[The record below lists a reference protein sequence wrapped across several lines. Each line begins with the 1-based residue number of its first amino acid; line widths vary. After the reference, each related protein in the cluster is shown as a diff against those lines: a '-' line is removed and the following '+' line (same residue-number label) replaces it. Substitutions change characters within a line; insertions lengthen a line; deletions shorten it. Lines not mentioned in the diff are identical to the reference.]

1 MWHRITS
8 SNEETTCPNIEKPTR
23 TLAYYIQGG
32 LGIILLLSN
41 IFSLFGAGS
50 SLIIG
55 IILILTS
62 SLWIMTPRNLLKKLT
77 EPIRLYSFIALMV
90 LLFLFYITS
99 QNYFIGCFTIA
110 CSIWYFLSFFNKGQ
124 DICKNIFVVFLKKI
138 QILKL
143 RIYYKNFIYFI
154 NLFFKWCFLI
164 FFFEI
169 LN

>member
-1 MWHRITS
+1 MSHRITS
-8 SNEETTCPNIEKPTR
+8 SNDETTCPNIAKPTR
-23 TLAYYIQGG
+23 ILAYYIQGG

-110 CSIWYFLSFFNKGQ
+110 CSIWYFLSFFSKGQ
-124 DICKNIFVVFLKKI
+124 DICKNLFSSCFKRGNYSKAE
-138 QILKL
+138 
-143 RIYYKNFIYFI
+143 
-154 NLFFKWCFLI
+154 NLL
-164 FFFEI
+164 
-169 LN
+169 

>member
-1 MWHRITS
+1 MSHRITS
-8 SNEETTCPNIEKPTR
+8 SNEETTCPNIAKPTR
-23 TLAYYIQGG
+23 ILAYYIQGG

-62 SLWIMTPRNLLKKLT
+62 SLWIMTPKILFKKLT
-77 EPIRLYSFIALMV
+77 EPIRLYSFIIFIIS
-90 LLFLFYITS
+90 LFLFYITNK
-99 QNYFIGCFTIA
+99 NYFIGYLTIG

-143 RIYYKNFIYFI
+143 RIHHKRTIYFYC
-154 NLFFKWCFLI
+154 LFFK
-164 FFFEI
+164 
-169 LN
+169 